1 MARTPI
7 HPGEILDEELK
18 ELDMSARKLAAKLGV
33 PSNRLSQIISGKRD
47 ITADTALRLAR
58 YFGTSPNF
66 WMNLQT
72 AYDLDL
78 ASQEVGE
85 TIKRIHP
92 LKNHTTVHA

>member
-1 MARTPI
+1 
-7 HPGEILDEELK
+7 
-18 ELDMSARKLAAKLGV
+18 
-33 PSNRLSQIISGKRD
+33 
-47 ITADTALRLAR
+47 
-58 YFGTSPNF
+58 
-66 WMNLQT
+66 MNLQT

>member
-1 MARTPI
+1 LHFRHADSPFA
-7 HPGEILDEELK
+7 HSPAWC
-18 ELDMSARKLAAKLGV
+18 SV

-66 WMNLQT
+66 WMDLQT
-72 AYDLDL
+72 TYDLDL

-92 LKNHTTVHA
+92 LKNHAAVHA